1 MKIPKEIRDL
11 ESLTKVNKHLGIAL
25 AELSKNH
32 SYIGSLREQH
42 RLISVKLKV
51 ESIIEKTLKAEQLAK
66 ESFFRKL
73 K

>member
-1 MKIPKEIRDL
+1 
-11 ESLTKVNKHLGIAL
+11 LGIAL

-42 RLISVKLKV
+42 SLIRVKLKV
-51 ESIIEKTLKAEQLAK
+51 ESIIEKTSKAEKLAK
-66 ESFFRKL
+66 DSFFRKL